1 MGRKKIADPKN
12 VQIRITRRLR
22 RELAIRKT
30 NYHMPARYKEGDI
43 MEAVLWILQSTNY
56 NKINK
61 NNKKQINCYKYNR

>member
-43 MEAVLWILQSTNY
+43 MEAVLWILTKYELQQDQQEQQEA
-56 NKINK
+56 NKLL
-61 NNKKQINCYKYNR
+61 QI